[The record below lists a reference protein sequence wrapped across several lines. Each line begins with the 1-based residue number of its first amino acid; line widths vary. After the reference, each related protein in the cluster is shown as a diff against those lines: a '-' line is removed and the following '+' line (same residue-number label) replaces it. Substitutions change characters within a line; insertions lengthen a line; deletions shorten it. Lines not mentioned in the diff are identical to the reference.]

1 MPEFD
6 ANNEQGGEV
15 DRLNGGFPA
24 GPLEFERT
32 KEIITRSVAK
42 PLDVLDVGGGTGV
55 YASWLADRGDQVRLV
70 DPVPFHVEYA
80 RSADPRIRANVGDA
94 RKLSQTEESADIV
107 LLLGPLYH
115 LTESSDRLRA
125 LAEARRV
132 LKPGGFLFAAGISR
146 YAAMFDLLVRL
157 GRLHEPHIFQAVRDA
172 VDTGVFRGD
181 VSNLFTTAYF
191 HLPQEFADEIRRSSL
206 ELEALLNIEGPA
218 FLLNDFQ
225 RSWTDPLKRDAILKI
240 ARLVESKQ
248 SCWQR
253 RAISWR

>member
-1 MPEFD
+1 MPEFH
-6 ANNEQGGEV
+6 ANIRAYYEQGGKV

-32 KEIITRSVAK
+32 KEIITRYLAK
-42 PLDVLDVGGGTGV
+42 PPLDVLDVGGGTGV
-55 YASWLADRGDQVRLV
+55 YASWLADRGDQARLV

-94 RKLSQTEESADIV
+94 RELSQTEESADIV

-157 GRLHEPHIFQAVRDA
+157 GRLHEPHIFQAVRDV

-181 VSNLFTTAYF
+181 VSNLFTTA
-191 HLPQEFADEIRRSSL
+191 
-206 ELEALLNIEGPA
+206 
-218 FLLNDFQ
+218 
-225 RSWTDPLKRDAILKI
+225 
-240 ARLVESKQ
+240 
-248 SCWQR
+248 
-253 RAISWR
+253 